1 MHAEPIDELV
11 VKLRAD
17 TGGFMAGV
25 TDIQRTLDGPLAGS
39 LERAGAGLS
48 RTLGRALA
56 DGKLGFDDL
65 RRIASA
71 ALADIA
77 AQALRLDFSGL
88 FRRGGGGA
96 SLLGLVG
103 GLLGLPGRATGGSVS
118 AGRAYLVGE
127 RGPELFVPTAAGR
140 VDAGVGGGGGMGGGR
155 PVIVNVNVAVPREA
169 GPAVMRQTGN
179 QVARA
184 VARALE
190 RAQP

>member
-1 MHAEPIDELV
+1 MNAEPIDDLV
-11 VKLRAD
+11 IRLRAD

-25 TDIQRTLDGPLAGS
+25 NDIQRTLDGPLAGS
-39 LERAGAGLS
+39 LERAGTGLS

-77 AQALRLDFSGL
+77 QQALRLDLSAIF
-88 FRRGGGGA
+88 GGGGGG

-103 GLLGLPGRATGGSVS
+103 GLLGLPGRATGGPVS

-140 VDAGVGGGGGMGGGR
+140 VEAGPGGGAR
-155 PVIVNVNVAVPREA
+155 AVTINVNVAAPRDA
-169 GPAVMRQTGN
+169 NPAVMRQTGN

-190 RAQP
+190 RVQP

>member
-1 MHAEPIDELV
+1 MSPDPIDDLV

-25 TDIQRTLDGPLAGS
+25 NDIQRTLDGPLAGS
-39 LERAGAGLS
+39 LERAGTGLS

-65 RRIASA
+65 RRIAST

-77 AQALRLDFSGL
+77 QQALRLDFSAI
-88 FRRGGGGA
+88 FGGGGGGGG

-103 GLLGLPGRATGGSVS
+103 GLLGLPGRATGGPVS
-118 AGRAYLVGE
+118 AGRAYMVGE

-140 VDAGVGGGGGMGGGR
+140 VEAGPGGGAR
-155 PVIVNVNVAVPREA
+155 AVTINVNVAAPRDA
-169 GPAVMRQTGN
+169 NPAVMRQTGN

-190 RAQP
+190 RVQP

>member
-1 MHAEPIDELV
+1 MNPDMVDELV

-25 TDIQRTLDGPLAGS
+25 ADIQRTLDGPLA
-39 LERAGAGLS
+39 AGLDKAGNGLQ
-48 RTLGRALA
+48 RALGRALA
-56 DGKLGFDDL
+56 DGKLGFDEL
-65 RRIASA
+65 GRIALSV
-71 ALADIA
+71 LADISQ
-77 AQALRLDFSGL
+77 QALRLDLGAL
-88 FRRGGGGA
+88 LGGGGQGGGV
-96 SLLGLVG
+96 LGLVG
-103 GLLGLPGRATGGSVS
+103 GLLGLPGRATGGSVT

-140 VDAGVGGGGGMGGGR
+140 VEANAPGAARAVT
-155 PVIVNVNVAVPREA
+155 VNVNVTAPRDA
-169 GPAVMRQTGN
+169 TAAVMRQTGN